1 MFQLADHLVGI
12 YKTNNRTKN
21 VSLGQSLL
29 SKFEKLEKSLRTSKE
44 INDVEKNIVNK
55 VPDQKKLPENKV
67 LEQKNSPESGIA
79 EKKKSLEIVEDSKPE
94 ILQSK
99 LRKSDKS
106 LDDSKDQ
113 STKKSVTFDLSPS
126 ENKEN
131 TLVPCTE
138 DSAFVG

>member
-29 SKFEKLEKSLRTSKE
+29 SKFEKLEKSLRTSNE
-44 INDVEKNIVNK
+44 INNVEKTVLNK
-55 VPDQKKLPENKV
+55 VPDQKKLSENKV
-67 LEQKNSPESGIA
+67 LEQKNSPEGEVA
-79 EKKKSLEIVEDSKPE
+79 EKKKSLEIVEDIKPE

-106 LDDSKDQ
+106 LDDQ

-131 TLVPCTE
+131 TLVPCS
-138 DSAFVG
+138 DGSACVE